1 MGGHFIAPFWRRGLN
16 RRGPDDNPL
25 ASAAKAVFEFC
36 MTGDTV
42 IRHIVFFT
50 VPEENRDAVRKGL
63 SGLTAI
69 PHSLKLEIG
78 ENVKKDQ
85 WGNSVD
91 FIVYGEF
98 ENEAAL
104 AAYKADPAYDL
115 STNTVK
121 PLRETRVAAD
131 FNSDT
136 AVKAPIR

>member
-1 MGGHFIAPFWRRGLN
+1 MGAHFIGLFLRRGLN
-16 RRGPDDNPL
+16 RRGPGDNPL
-25 ASAAKAVFEFC
+25 RSAEKAAFEFR

-69 PHSLKLEIG
+69 PHALKLEIG

-115 STNTVK
+115 STRTVK
-121 PLRETRVAAD
+121 PLRKPA
-131 FNSDT
+131 SPPIST
-136 AVKAPIR
+136 AIRQ

>member
-1 MGGHFIAPFWRRGLN
+1 M
-16 RRGPDDNPL
+16 
-25 ASAAKAVFEFC
+25 
-36 MTGDTV
+36 

-50 VPEENRDAVRKGL
+50 VPEANRDAVRKGL

-69 PHSLKLEIG
+69 SYALKLEIG

-104 AAYKADPAYDL
+104 AAYKSDPAYEL

-121 PLRETRVAAD
+121 PLRDTRVAAD
-131 FNSDT
+131 FDSDK
-136 AVKAPIR
+136 AVKEPIG

>member
-1 MGGHFIAPFWRRGLN
+1 MGAHFIGPFLRRGLN
-16 RRGPDDNPL
+16 RRGPGDNPL
-25 ASAAKAVFEFC
+25 RSAEKAAFEFR

-69 PHSLKLEIG
+69 PHALKLEIG

-104 AAYKADPAYDL
+104 AAYQADPADDL
-115 STNTVK
+115 STRTVK
-121 PLRETRVAAD
+121 PLREPRVAAD
-131 FNSDT
+131 FDSDT

>member
-1 MGGHFIAPFWRRGLN
+1 M
-16 RRGPDDNPL
+16 
-25 ASAAKAVFEFC
+25 
-36 MTGDTV
+36 

-50 VPEENRDAVRKGL
+50 VPEANRDAVRKGL

-69 PHSLKLEIG
+69 SHALTLEIG

-104 AAYKADPAYDL
+104 AAYKADPAYEL

-121 PLRETRVAAD
+121 PLRDTRVAAD
-131 FNSDT
+131 FDSDR
-136 AVKAPIR
+136 AVKEPIG

>member
-1 MGGHFIAPFWRRGLN
+1 M
-16 RRGPDDNPL
+16 
-25 ASAAKAVFEFC
+25 
-36 MTGDTV
+36 

-50 VPEENRDAVRKGL
+50 VPEANRDAVRKGL

-69 PHSLKLEIG
+69 SHASTLEIG

-104 AAYKADPAYDL
+104 AAYKADPAYEL
-115 STNTVK
+115 STSTVK
-121 PLRETRVAAD
+121 PLRDTRVAAD
-131 FNSDT
+131 FDSDR
-136 AVKAPIR
+136 AVKAPIK

>member
-1 MGGHFIAPFWRRGLN
+1 M
-16 RRGPDDNPL
+16 
-25 ASAAKAVFEFC
+25 
-36 MTGDTV
+36 

-50 VPEENRDAVRKGL
+50 VAEANRDAVRKGL

-69 PHSLKLEIG
+69 SHALKLEIG

-85 WGNSVD
+85 WGNAVD

-104 AAYKADPAYDL
+104 AAYKADPAYEL

-121 PLRETRVAAD
+121 PLRDTRVAAD
-131 FNSDT
+131 FDSDR
-136 AVKAPIR
+136 AVKEPIK

>member
-1 MGGHFIAPFWRRGLN
+1 M
-16 RRGPDDNPL
+16 
-25 ASAAKAVFEFC
+25 
-36 MTGDTV
+36 

-50 VPEENRDAVRKGL
+50 VPEANRDAVRKGL

-69 PHSLKLEIG
+69 SHASKLEIG
-78 ENVKKDQ
+78 ENVKQDQ

-104 AAYKADPAYDL
+104 AAYKADPAYEL

-121 PLRETRVAAD
+121 PLRDTRVAAD
-131 FNSDT
+131 FDSDR
-136 AVKAPIR
+136 AVKEPIK

>member
-1 MGGHFIAPFWRRGLN
+1 MGAHFIGPFLRRGLN
-16 RRGPDDNPL
+16 RRGPGDTPL
-25 ASAAKAVFEFC
+25 RSAEKAAFEFR

-69 PHSLKLEIG
+69 PHALTLEIG

-115 STNTVK
+115 STRTVK

-131 FNSDT
+131 FDSDT

>member
-1 MGGHFIAPFWRRGLN
+1 
-16 RRGPDDNPL
+16 
-25 ASAAKAVFEFC
+25 

-50 VPEENRDAVRKGL
+50 VPEKNREAVRKGL

-91 FIVYGEF
+91 FVVYGEF
-98 ENEAAL
+98 ESEEAL

-115 STNTVK
+115 STRTVK
-121 PLRETRVAAD
+121 PLRDTRIAAD

-136 AVKAPIR
+136 ATKQPIR